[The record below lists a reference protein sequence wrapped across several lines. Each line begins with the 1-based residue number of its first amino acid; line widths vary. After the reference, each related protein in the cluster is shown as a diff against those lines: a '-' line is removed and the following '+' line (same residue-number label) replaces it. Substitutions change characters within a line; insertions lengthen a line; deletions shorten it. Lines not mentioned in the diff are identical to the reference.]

1 MRLLSLF
8 GFFNPIEMIKRC
20 MLTIDPGTAMLI
32 AGAVAGGGSMLG
44 GLFGKDEVEYEQPQI
59 PQWMQDA
66 YQQTWGE
73 VSAPAQYGQI
83 PQSAIDLAMAD
94 IEKQYADYMMGGTY
108 GYNTNNMLDSGIY
121 KEQYLP
127 KVGEQQATA
136 MSRYMADVDYQ
147 NAMMK
152 GNAEQ
157 GRLSNM
163 SSFMGGMGGV
173 YGTPASQAAGQYSA
187 DIASRDYAS
196 QQSGQMGAGL
206 GSILGMYQPQA
217 KTGGGSNYGDYGNTF
232 NQYSSG
238 LGDYSS
244 NLYAKSL

>member
-1 MRLLSLF
+1 MSYDF
-8 GFFNPIEMIKRC
+8 GS
-20 MLTIDPGTAMLI
+20 GVSG
-32 AGAVAGGGSMLG
+32 AGMGALGGFAVGGPVGAAVGGLA
-44 GLFGKDEVEYEQPQI
+44 GLFGGFGGDDEVEYQQPQI

-73 VSAPAQYGQI
+73 VSAPAQYGEI

>member
-32 AGAVAGGGSMLG
+32 AAGISGGVS
-44 GLFGKDEVEYEQPQI
+44 LFGGKDDKVEYEQPQI

-73 VSAPAQYGQI
+73 VSAPAQYGEI

-108 GYNTNNMLDSGIY
+108 GYNTKNMLDSGIY

-163 SSFMGGMGGV
+163 SSFIGGMGGV